1 MINPIEWFTKNH
13 VAANLLMLLIVFL
26 GLRAVLLH
34 IPLEVFPDFEL
45 DIVNV
50 RVSLPGATPEEA
62 EESLAV
68 RIEEAVYDL
77 EGIEQLTSR
86 SSEGGTTVSV
96 EVDASHDIEKLLR
109 DVKTRVDA
117 INTLPAD
124 AERPVVSQAE
134 HRREVISVVVSGDV
148 NDKEL
153 RALGTEIR
161 NELLLLPGITQV
173 FLESAPP
180 FEISIEISE
189 QTLRRYSMT
198 MAQIAAA
205 VKLSSVDLSGGTI
218 KTQGGEILLRSKG
231 QAYSTEEF
239 AAIPIRTSNDGTRL
253 LLGDI
258 ATIKDGFDQT
268 PIKVRFNKQNA
279 LIIEVYRIGEQNAI
293 MVANTVK
300 SYITEKRA
308 KLPAGIHINFWKDR
322 SRVVKARLKTLA
334 NSAVQGGLLVALL
347 LSLFLRPAIAFW
359 VCIGIP
365 VSFLGGLW
373 AMPYQGVTL
382 NLISLFAFITVL
394 GILVDDAIV
403 TGENIYT
410 HLQKGT
416 APLEAAITGTREVSL
431 PVTFGVLTTMAAFY
445 PLTKIEGA
453 RGQLFAQIPAIVI
466 PVLFF
471 SLIES
476 KWILPAH
483 LKHLKRQTEADLGS
497 FSKVQQAIAN
507 GFENAILR
515 YYRPFLEKC
524 LRNPLTT
531 LATATAIL
539 LIVSSMAFSGWTR
552 FVFFPKVP
560 SETVRLKLN
569 MPAGTA
575 FSITDNA
582 IEHIVT
588 QAAKLQEKYRDS
600 KSGESLI
607 KNILATT
614 GSSGGTG
621 SGQPNKGRVLLELE
635 PPESRHIAIKS
646 TDIVKEWRKLIGPIA
661 GMESLTMRA
670 EIGRGGSPIDIQLS
684 GQDFGELKQVAKS
697 VKQKLAEF
705 PAVFDIEDSLSRGKQ
720 ELQLQIKPE
729 AQALGLTLTD
739 LARQVR
745 QAFFGYEVQRILRG
759 RDDVKVYLRYPE
771 EERNSLYNLDT
782 MLIRTAEGA
791 EIPFIEVANLVAS
804 QSPSQITRIDQRR
817 SLNVQADLDKQKA
830 NIEALKREI
839 STFMDELLLGF
850 PNIHYTIEGEAKE
863 QRQSFQG
870 LQTGLILVLFVIY
883 ALLAIPFRSYSHP
896 LIVMSM
902 IPFGA
907 VGAIA
912 GHWLMGKSLTIMSM
926 MGMLALTG
934 VVVNDSLVLVDFIN
948 RKRRNGVDLFT
959 AVSQA
964 GVARFRAVILT
975 SLTTFAG
982 LAPLIF
988 EKSTQ
993 AQFLIPMAISLGFG
1007 IMFATVCTLILLPI
1021 NYLLFIRT
1029 GQFIKRNLYIHE
1041 TRKKPLQTKND
1052 YR

>member
-1 MINPIEWFTKNH
+1 MHKLIEWFVRNH
-13 VAANLLMLLIVFL
+13 VAANLLMILIIFL
-26 GLRAVLLH
+26 GLRAAFFA
-34 IPLEVFPDFEL
+34 IPLEVFPAFEL
-45 DIVNV
+45 DIINIQ
-50 RVSLPGATPEEA
+50 VSLPGATPEEA

-68 RIEEAVYDL
+68 RVEEAVYDL
-77 EGIEQLTSR
+77 EGIEQLISR
-86 SSEGGTTVSV
+86 SSEGGATVSV
-96 EVDASHDIEKLLR
+96 EVDGLYDLREVLSDI
-109 DVKTRVDA
+109 KTRVDA
-117 INTLPAD
+117 INTFPAD
-124 AERPVVSQAE
+124 AERPLVSQAQ
-134 HRREVISVVVSGDV
+134 RKREVISVVLSGKI
-148 NDKEL
+148 NNKEL
-153 RALGTEIR
+153 RGLGTKIR
-161 NELLLLPGITQV
+161 DELLLLPGITQV
-173 FLESAPP
+173 FLESAAP

-189 QTLRRYSMT
+189 QTLRRYNLT
-198 MAQIAAA
+198 MAQIAGA
-205 VKLSSVDLSGGTI
+205 VKLSSVDLSGGVI

-239 AAIPIRTSNDGTRL
+239 AAIPIRSSNDGTRL

-258 ATIKDGFDQT
+258 AVIKDGFDQT

-279 LIIEVYRIGEQNAI
+279 MLIEIYRIGEQNAI
-293 MVANTVK
+293 QVAKAVK
-300 SYITEKRA
+300 SYIEKKRES
-308 KLPAGIHINFWKDR
+308 LPDGVYINYWKDR
-322 SRVVKARLKTLA
+322 SRIVKARLQTLT
-334 NSAVQGGLLVALL
+334 NSALQGGVLVALL

-359 VCIGIP
+359 VCVGIP

-373 AMPYQGVTL
+373 IMPYQGVTL

-416 APLEAAITGTREVSL
+416 DPLEAAITGTKEVSI

-445 PLTKIEGA
+445 PLTMIEGV
-453 RGQLFAQIPAIVI
+453 RGQIFAQIPAIVI

-471 SLIES
+471 SLVES
-476 KWILPAH
+476 KLILPAH
-483 LKHLKRQTEADLGS
+483 LKHLKRQTDADIGLLS
-497 FSKVQQAIAN
+497 RVQRRIAN
-507 GFENAILR
+507 GFEHAILR
-515 YYRPFLEKC
+515 FYRPFLERC

-531 LATATAIL
+531 LAVATAIL
-539 LIVSSMAFSGWTR
+539 MIVFSVVFSGWTR

-560 SETVRLKLN
+560 SETVRLKLT

-575 FSITDNA
+575 FHITDSA
-582 IEHIVT
+582 IEHIV
-588 QAAKLQEKYRDS
+588 AKAGKLQEKYRDPE
-600 KSGESLI
+600 SGRSVI
-607 KNILATT
+607 KNILSTT
-614 GSSGGTG
+614 GSAGGTS
-621 SGQPNKGRVLLELE
+621 SGQPNKGRVLMELE
-635 PPESRHIAIKS
+635 PPETRVIAIKS
-646 TDIVKEWRKLIGPIA
+646 TDLVKEWRKMIGSIA

-670 EIGRGGSPIDIQLS
+670 EIGRGGSPIDVQLT
-684 GQDFGELKQVAKS
+684 GQDFGELKQVAVA
-697 VKQKLAEF
+697 VKQKFSEF

-729 AQALGLTLTD
+729 AQALGLNLTD
-739 LARQVR
+739 LAIQVR

-759 RDDVKVYLRYPE
+759 RDDVRVYIRYPE
-771 EERNSLYNLDT
+771 DERNSLYNLDS

-791 EIPFIEVANLVAS
+791 EVPFIEVADLVAS
-804 QSPSQITRIDQRR
+804 QSPSRITRIDQRR
-817 SLNVQADLDKQKA
+817 SLNITADLDKQNA

-839 STFMDELLLGF
+839 SQFMDELLLRF
-850 PNIHYTIEGEAKE
+850 PSIRYSIEGEAKE

-870 LQTGLILVLFVIY
+870 LKAGLALVLFVIY

-907 VGAIA
+907 VGAVA
-912 GHWLMGKSLTIMSM
+912 GHWLMGKPLTIMSL

-948 RKRRNGVDLFT
+948 RKRQEGVELFV

-1007 IMFATVCTLILLPI
+1007 ILFATICTLILLPI

-1029 GQFIKRNLYIHE
+1029 GQSVKRMFSSH
-1041 TRKKPLQTKND
+1041 T
-1052 YR
+1052 